1 MPPPLSAESPRRA
14 SAAALYALAL
24 ILVLGALAGAF
35 LSGLLVGRDGIDH
48 AADRTRAIEQER
60 ELLSQELAELRQQG
74 IALERAQQ
82 IDEEAARALRD
93 QLKESQGQRL
103 VLEKEVALLRR
114 LIQEG
119 GKGIPQVKEL
129 SLEQPS
135 ADEVLYRFTVS
146 QLIPEFGRSEGTVEL
161 RVRGSL
167 AGEERTLGLPELES
181 AEPGEHRMGFQ
192 HFQVFEGRLRLPSGL
207 VAERLIIDVK
217 PKTKGLL
224 PVTETFPWPP
234 SP

>member
-1 MPPPLSAESPRRA
+1 MPPRLKARA
-14 SAAALYALAL
+14 SGRASTAALYALAL

-35 LSGLLVGRDGIDH
+35 LSGLLLGRDGIDL
-48 AADRTRAIEQER
+48 AAERTRALEQER
-60 ELLSQELAELRQQG
+60 DLLSQELAELRQRG
-74 IALERAQQ
+74 MVLERAQQ
-82 IDEEAARALRD
+82 VDEEAARALRD

-103 VLEKEVALLRR
+103 SLEKEVALLRR

-119 GKGIPQVKEL
+119 GKGIPQVKDL
-129 SLEQPS
+129 VVEQPS

-146 QLIPEFGRSEGTVEL
+146 QLIPEFGRSEGTVDL

-167 AGEERTLGLPELES
+167 AGEERTLGLAELDQ
-181 AEPGEHRMGFQ
+181 AEPGGHRMGFD
-192 HFQVFEGRLRLPSGL
+192 HFQVFEGRLRLPAGM

-224 PVTETFPWPP
+224 PVTETFPWPLAP
-234 SP
+234 